1 MNSTEMNTLL
11 SLKNISRYFENGP
24 EKLQILDDVNLDIR
38 KGETVAIVGPS
49 GSGKSTLLYLM
60 GLLDRPSEGSVTF
73 NGQSLEKANDR
84 QRSKLRNADFG
95 FIYQYHHL
103 LPEFTAFE
111 NVLMPA
117 LIGGKANKAMKARV
131 VDLLDRV
138 GLKHRLEHYPA
149 ELSGGEQQRVAV
161 ARALLNQPKLLLAD
175 EPTGNLD
182 AASADK
188 VFNLFTELVK
198 ESDAAVI
205 VVTHNPNLAAKCD
218 RIYRIEA
225 GKLFETE
232 KIVKQAVKKVAA
244 KKPAKKSVKKSITK
258 PSSKKDA

>member
-1 MNSTEMNTLL
+1 MSNATMSNEKLL
-11 SLKNISRYFENGP
+11 HLDNVSRHFENGP
-24 EKLQILDDVNLDIR
+24 EKLEILSGINFEVA

-60 GLLDRPSEGSVTF
+60 GLLDRPST
-73 NGQSLEKANDR
+73 GQISFDGKSLEKANDR
-84 QRSKLRNADFG
+84 QRSKMRNTEFG

-117 LIGGKANKAMKARV
+117 LIGGRANKAMKARAV
-131 VDLLDRV
+131 ELLDKV

-161 ARALLNQPKLLLAD
+161 ARALLNKPRLLFAD

-188 VFNLFTELVK
+188 VFKLFADLVRDA
-198 ESDAAVI
+198 EAAVI
-205 VVTHNPNLAAKCD
+205 LVTHNPQLAAKCD
-218 RIYRIEA
+218 KIYRIEA
-225 GKLFETE
+225 GQLYKEAKPKAAKKT
-232 KIVKQAVKKVAA
+232 VKKAVKKTVKKTTAKPKA
-244 KKPAKKSVKKSITK
+244 KK
-258 PSSKKDA
+258 